1 MEGDVTMERLLIKAK
16 HSQIQAVSSEAHHE
30 EWLPFLGTR
39 CGSFLDIGAA
49 SGRDVHWFAS
59 RGWRVTAVEDN
70 LQWERLYDGDANVEW
85 IHDKLPNLLSLIS
98 KPQYDAIL
106 VSNQWPRLSRI
117 EQQQALLRLFGL
129 LKPDGLLVVTW
140 SEGGEYKNAHP
151 VDLLPF
157 RKALIVEGP
166 DAIDPS
172 AIMYTAIFG
181 ANQSL

>member
-1 MEGDVTMERLLIKAK
+1 MERLLIKAT
-16 HSQIQAVSSEAHHE
+16 HSRIQAVSSEAHHE
-30 EWLPFLGTR
+30 QWLPFLGSR
-39 CGSFLDIGAA
+39 SGSFLDIGAA
-49 SGRDVHWFAS
+49 SGRDAHWFAS
-59 RGWRVTAVEDN
+59 HGWEVTAVEDN
-70 LQWERLYDGDANVEW
+70 HQWERLYSGDTNVEW
-85 IHDKLPNLLSLIS
+85 IYDKLPNLLSLIS

-106 VSNQWPRLSRI
+106 VSNQWPRLNRI

-129 LKPDGLLVVTW
+129 LKSDGLLVVTW
-140 SEGGEYKNAHP
+140 SEGGGYKNEFP
-151 VDLLPF
+151 VDYLPL